1 MRGPGAGSS
10 GYHQKLDLQGYD
22 YKVLQGAKT
31 ALQSACV
38 VLIEI
43 LFVEMYLG
51 CHLFPDVLRL
61 LGECGYTL
69 YALCG
74 LLYGN
79 HDKVLWA
86 DAIILYSVLHGRV
99 WPPKS

>member
-1 MRGPGAGSS
+1 MI
-10 GYHQKLDLQGYD
+10 
-22 YKVLQGAKT
+22 GAKT
-31 ALQSACV
+31 ALQGARV
-38 VLIEI
+38 VLIEV
-43 LFVEMYLG
+43 LFVEVYQG

-79 HDKVLWA
+79 HDKLLWA
-86 DAIILYSVLHGRV
+86 DAIFLNSVLHGRV
-99 WPPKS
+99 LPPMS